1 MNRQSW
7 KIRFTGLFVA
17 MTAVSTLAIVPA
29 FSQVPVDDQGNPLG
43 SAEETAVTGFSD
55 TEQAVALS
63 AGDLDELVGPVALY
77 PDDLLAIVLPA
88 STYPLEIVQAARF
101 LEQYEQDSTLKPN
114 EDWDESVTALLNYPE
129 VLRMM
134 NDDIDWT
141 WKLGDAVVNQQA
153 DVIAAV
159 ETFRDRAYA
168 AGNLKSDQHQ
178 SVSEDDGIIEIVP
191 VNDEI
196 IYVPYY
202 EPEQVVV
209 RQVTPVYYYYPRP
222 YPVYYYPYP
231 VGYSFYSG
239 YFWGVTTAY
248 RIGWATDHLHTY
260 HHSYWGHPYF
270 GHSYYGHFYRQPSV
284 YVYNSWYVNNS
295 PYYSSNRY
303 RDGDYWRPRTHSRA
317 RPAYYSSRTRSY
329 RDNDV
334 NRASSSRGYG
344 NAYTTKAVSRE
355 SGRESTQLSTN
366 RSGRLPSSGERVRTE
381 QGLER
386 GSTRE
391 VSSDNIRFR
400 ERSENRQTVR
410 QDPAAGA
417 TRSGTTTRTESRT
430 TTRADSRR
438 SPVTTTTTASTINN
452 RNREL
457 ARETIVRRPASER
470 SDSAVA
476 RQSNSSSDAR
486 ANSRATR
493 QTGNAAQPALRN
505 SNRESARVEVRN
517 STPERREV
525 RTNSRPETRPESK
538 QESRSESRSDA
549 RQESRSES
557 RDDSRQ
563 AQASVR
569 HGSQARRERN

>member
-1 MNRQSW
+1 
-7 KIRFTGLFVA
+7 
-17 MTAVSTLAIVPA
+17 
-29 FSQVPVDDQGNPLG
+29 
-43 SAEETAVTGFSD
+43 
-55 TEQAVALS
+55 
-63 AGDLDELVGPVALY
+63 
-77 PDDLLAIVLPA
+77 
-88 STYPLEIVQAARF
+88 
-101 LEQYEQDSTLKPN
+101 
-114 EDWDESVTALLNYPE
+114 LLNYPE

-159 ETFRDRAYA
+159 ESFRDRAYA

-178 SVSEDDGIIEIVP
+178 KVSEDDGIIEIVP

-231 VGYSFYSG
+231 VGFSFYSG

-248 RIGWATDHLHTY
+248 RIGWATDHLHVH

-270 GHSYYGHFYRQPSV
+270 GHSYYGHYYRQPSV

-344 NAYTTKAVSRE
+344 NAYTAQAVSRD
-355 SGRESTQLSTN
+355 SAQSSTN
-366 RSGRLPSSGERVRTE
+366 RNGRLSNSGERVRTE
-381 QGLER
+381 QG
-386 GSTRE
+386 SSRE
-391 VSSDNIRFR
+391 VNTDNIRFR
-400 ERSENRQTVR
+400 ERSDNPQTVR

-417 TRSGTTTRTESRT
+417 TRSGTTTRTTARTTARTDSRSESRRLPVTAPT
-430 TTRADSRR
+430 TTANNRPRADSRAPQQ
-438 SPVTTTTTASTINN
+438 SSGATQPVQRT
-452 RNREL
+452 
-457 ARETIVRRPASER
+457 VQPANQR
-470 SDSAVA
+470 
-476 RQSNSSSDAR
+476 NSS
-486 ANSRATR
+486 R
-493 QTGNAAQPALRN
+493 QA
-505 SNRESARVEVRN
+505 SRVEVRTEARTEARN

-525 RTNSRPETRPESK
+525 RTNSRAEARPE
-538 QESRSESRSDA
+538 A
-549 RQESRSES
+549 RQESRQEARQNSRTES
-557 RDDSRQ
+557 RVEPRAEPRAESRQ

-569 HGSQARRERN
+569 QGNQGRRERD

>member
-7 KIRFTGLFVA
+7 KFRLIGSYVA
-17 MTAVSTLAIVPA
+17 MSALSTLAAVPA

-43 SAEETAVTGFSD
+43 SAEESAVTGFGD
-55 TEQAVALS
+55 AEQAVVLG
-63 AGDLDELVGPVALY
+63 AGELDELVGPVALY

-101 LEQYEQDSTLKPN
+101 LEQHEQDSTLQPN

-159 ETFRDRAYA
+159 ESFRDRAYA
-168 AGNLKSDQHQ
+168 AGNLKSDQRQ
-178 SVSEDDGIIEIVP
+178 TVSEDDGIIEIVP
-191 VNDEI
+191 VDEDI

-231 VGYSFYSG
+231 VGYSFYND
-239 YFWGVTTAY
+239 YFWGVTTAFQ
-248 RIGWATDHLHTY
+248 IGWASDHLRVCHQ
-260 HHSYWGHPYF
+260 SYWGHPYF
-270 GHSYYGHFYRQPSV
+270 GHSYYGHYYRSPSV
-284 YVYNSWYVNNS
+284 LVYNSWYVNNS

-334 NRASSSRGYG
+334 NRGSTSRGYG
-344 NAYTTKAVSRE
+344 NAYTAQGLSRDVSRDV
-355 SGRESTQLSTN
+355 SRAV
-366 RSGRLPSSGERVRTE
+366 RSDSR
-381 QGLER
+381 
-386 GSTRE
+386 
-391 VSSDNIRFR
+391 SDSIRFR
-400 ERSENRQTVR
+400 ERSEDRQTVR
-410 QDPAAGA
+410 RDSAAGA
-417 TRSGTTTRTESRT
+417 TRADTTTRTTTRTESRA
-430 TTRADSRR
+430 TTRNDSRR
-438 SPVTTTTTASTINN
+438 SPVTTTTTSN
-452 RNREL
+452 RNRESE
-457 ARETIVRRPASER
+457 RETVVRRQATGR
-470 SDSAVA
+470 SDSPVV
-476 RQSNSSSDAR
+476 RQSNNSSNSR
-486 ANSRATR
+486 ETSRESSRESSRATR
-493 QTGNAAQPALRN
+493 QTGNASQPIQRTVQPS

-525 RTNSRPETRPESK
+525 RTNSRPETRTESRPEPRLETR
-538 QESRSESRSDA
+538 QESRSESRSESRPES
-549 RQESRSES
+549 RQENRSESRSES
-557 RDDSRQ
+557 GQ

-569 HGSQARRERN
+569 QGSQARRDRN